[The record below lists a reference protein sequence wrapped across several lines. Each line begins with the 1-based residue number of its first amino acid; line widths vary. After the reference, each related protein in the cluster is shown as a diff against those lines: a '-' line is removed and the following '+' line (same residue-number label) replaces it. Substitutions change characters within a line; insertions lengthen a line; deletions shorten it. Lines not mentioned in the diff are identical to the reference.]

1 MRAAQYGHPRAFRR
15 YRSFFFFFF
24 HCSICSG
31 LYCRCLWCLTGH
43 AGSVHQ
49 RQCWFTNSLPPEL
62 QPGWHKRLEHERR
75 IMGITLQHRMGGSR
89 LHLFCF
95 FFLERRGAGAWGS
108 MLPWNRIQ
116 IKTTSSEHNGQSWM
130 LPHSYLSGNVKIQ
143 PNDFN
148 ALQTSRARK
157 PFFFFFSRRIYI
169 FPCKHCIIK
178 ARKATFQSSVLSF
191 KRIPFTSSQCWHR
204 RRSD

>member
-1 MRAAQYGHPRAFRR
+1 MVSHRTCRISPPEAVLIHEFPPSRAPARLTQAAGAWKKNHGNNAAAQNGGLEIALVL
-15 YRSFFFFFF
+15 FFFF
-24 HCSICSG
+24 
-31 LYCRCLWCLTGH
+31 R
-43 AGSVHQ
+43 
-49 RQCWFTNSLPPEL
+49 E
-62 QPGWHKRLEHERR
+62 
-75 IMGITLQHRMGGSR
+75 
-89 LHLFCF
+89 
-95 FFLERRGAGAWGS
+95 ERRGAGAWGS
-108 MLPWNRIQ
+108 MLPWNKIQ